1 MPNTIGPQQYAGRFL
16 LPYLKWDPKVMPATL
31 NASQPVLALWYAL
44 TAMHLPEIEWQPVSR
59 SQWIGWT
66 VFYILLLIYLAAN
79 WGQLTLLD
87 NVHLP
92 IHEGGHLLFGWLGA
106 TLGLWGGTLLQ
117 LIVPALLAVS
127 FALRRELPGTV
138 FCSFAFFHSLTGV
151 ATYMADALRL
161 ELPLVTVG
169 AAADEAQHDWVRIFS
184 SLGVLPHA
192 IQIGNF
198 TRLIAWAGMIG
209 TVTWFAWRASQREL
223 SPVAAS

>member
-1 MPNTIGPQQYAGRFL
+1 MR
-16 LPYLKWDPKVMPATL
+16 
-31 NASQPVLALWYAL
+31 
-44 TAMHLPEIEWQPVSR
+44 LPEIEWQPVSR
-59 SQWIGWT
+59 AQFIGWT
-66 VFYILLLIYLAAN
+66 IFYVLLLFYLTAN

-87 NVHLP
+87 NIHLP
-92 IHEGGHLLFGWLGA
+92 IHEGGHLLFGWLGE

-117 LIVPALLAVS
+117 LIVPALLAMS

-138 FCSFAFFHSLTGV
+138 FCVFMFFHSLTGV

-169 AAADEAQHDWVRIFS
+169 AVADEAQHDWVRIFS

-198 TRLIAWAGMIG
+198 TRLVAFAGMAG
-209 TVTWFAWRASQREL
+209 TVVWFAWRNLHQNETAISID
-223 SPVAAS
+223 

>member
-1 MPNTIGPQQYAGRFL
+1 MR
-16 LPYLKWDPKVMPATL
+16 
-31 NASQPVLALWYAL
+31 
-44 TAMHLPEIEWQPVSR
+44 LPEIEWKPVSR
-59 SQWIGWT
+59 AQLMGWLA
-66 VFYILLLIYLAAN
+66 FYVLLLLFLAFH

-92 IHEGGHLLFGWLGA
+92 IHEGGHLLFGWLGE

-127 FALRRELPGTV
+127 FASRQELPGTT
-138 FCSFAFFHSLTGV
+138 FCAFAFFHSLTGV

-169 AAADEAQHDWVRIFS
+169 GGDADHDWVRIFS

-192 IQIGNF
+192 IQIGNI
-198 TRLIAWAGMIG
+198 TRLIAWAGMVG
-209 TVTWFAWRASQREL
+209 SVAWFFWRQRQQ
-223 SPVAAS
+223 ADIQAT